1 MMCVMYN
8 NEKEIGMSL
17 VAFEKDGLWGVK
29 RSETGEVICE
39 PEFDYVDHFSS
50 GYAVISK
57 KGKRGFIDK
66 EGKRVFE
73 KYCDV
78 KRFVNG
84 LAAVKLFFER
94 WTFIDENGKELT
106 KNTYLEVGSFDSF
119 YYAVVYED
127 EATCGLI
134 NRNGVEIIKQV
145 PICDASELL
154 DPEALI
160 HRMKKEK

>member
-1 MMCVMYN
+1 M
-8 NEKEIGMSL
+8 
-17 VAFEKDGLWGVK
+17 
-29 RSETGEVICE
+29 
-39 PEFDYVDHFSS
+39 
-50 GYAVISK
+50 
-57 KGKRGFIDK
+57 
-66 EGKRVFE
+66 
-73 KYCDV
+73 

-127 EATCGLI
+127 EATCSLI
-134 NRNGVEIIKQV
+134 NRNGEEIIKKV
-145 PICDASELL
+145 PIFNVSELL

>member
-1 MMCVMYN
+1 M
-8 NEKEIGMSL
+8 
-17 VAFEKDGLWGVK
+17 
-29 RSETGEVICE
+29 
-39 PEFDYVDHFSS
+39 
-50 GYAVISK
+50 
-57 KGKRGFIDK
+57 
-66 EGKRVFE
+66 
-73 KYCDV
+73 
-78 KRFVNG
+78 
-84 LAAVKLFFER
+84 
-94 WTFIDENGKELT
+94 T